1 MYPPVI
7 QFETKQMELEALL
20 GLYGEREA
28 LAHRALAQARV
39 DGRRRRSRLLFHH
52 GPRRRRARADGPP
65 SAHSSPPSR

>member
-39 DGRRRRSRLLFHH
+39 DGRRRRSRLHFHL
-52 GPRRRRARADGPP
+52 RSARP
-65 SAHSSPPSR
+65 STAPCAC

>member
-28 LAHRALAQARV
+28 LAHRALAQGRAG
-39 DGRRRRSRLLFHH
+39 GRRRRSRRRFHL
-52 GPRRRRARADGPP
+52 RRARP
-65 SAHSSPPSR
+65 SAAPGPCWSPNAVSEC

>member
-28 LAHRALAQARV
+28 HAQRALGNTRRRHKRRRPRLHLHA
-39 DGRRRRSRLLFHH
+39 GRR
-52 GPRRRRARADGPP
+52 
-65 SAHSSPPSR
+65 SACAC